1 MGRGRLLRTKVKE
14 AKQIARAQAFGAEKG
29 KIAAWKSKPWDMKL
43 YEFFKDKIETVS
55 PVKFAAII
63 ALTPLVRM
71 AIDTTPRALELYQL
85 LITIGSPLAGLLFT
99 TVIDPKDLSE
109 KLEKNDVYLWIVSF
123 GLAYLVVE
131 NFGEI
136 VAAGQSIGGWVSSL
150 FAV

>member
-29 KIAAWKSKPWDMKL
+29 KIAAWKSKPIEMKL
-43 YEFFKDKIETVS
+43 YEFFKDKID
-55 PVKFAAII
+55 PVKLTATI

-71 AIDTTPRALELYQL
+71 AIDATPRALELYQL
-85 LITIGSPLAGLLFT
+85 LIGIGSPLAGLLFQ

-109 KLEKNDVYLWIVSF
+109 ELKKNDIYLWIVSF
-123 GLAYLVVE
+123 GLAYLIVE
-131 NFGEI
+131 NFGAI
-136 VAAGQSIGGWVSSL
+136 ISSGQSIGGWVANL